1 MMKENV
7 TKLYNFIAKL
17 MTLLEE
23 EIEILESSNNKNALI
38 MKKNITETLTK
49 LVHILAQLNKM
60 SKEEHID
67 SEESLSCQDEE
78 IINMFLSKYKHH
90 SEN

>member
-17 MTLLEE
+17 MTLLED
-23 EIEILESSNNKNALI
+23 EIEILESSNSKNALL

-49 LVHILAQLNKM
+49 LVHLLAQLNKM
-60 SKEEHID
+60 SKEED
-67 SEESLSCQDEE
+67 TESDDILAGQDEE
-78 IINMFLSKYKHH
+78 IINMFLSKYI
-90 SEN
+90 S